1 MAINWHDLLLALM
14 YGSVIGMFVEAWLIF
29 FKLKTPLHNC
39 LLFNC
44 IAILVNNVGYVMEL
58 QAKSEEA
65 WMTALSFSY
74 AGRVFIALSLFMFTV
89 RLCRRHVYV
98 VPESILF
105 FVHIAFYIL
114 IATLEKH
121 RLYYVNWVFREDGL
135 FPTLI
140 HEDGIAHTLFMGLQL
155 ILALAA
161 YTLLILELRR
171 EKDRIARHR
180 IRIILIAYTVEIFLF
195 VSQITGAFAITQVFD
210 ISILGHVIL
219 TVFMYIVIFRY
230 NLLDIIDVTREYMI
244 DRLSEGII
252 AADREDRVQ
261 YYNKPA
267 NTLFPDLS
275 VDPQRVIERLRSLI
289 AEGDTIEYAGRI
301 YRPEESALVDHGEN
315 FGSIFSLVDTTELKQ
330 NEYRLKAD
338 ADILEMAAKSMKE
351 RLLAAEELVS
361 RDRAMRHDRRHFEA
375 LILSLME
382 DGKEEEAKKC
392 LRERMEQEPRTAV
405 RYCENA
411 TINAAITHYVS
422 VAGREGIDVRVSA
435 NIPFDPGVN
444 EMQLAITI
452 SNLIENAIH
461 ACEKVPEGSRFI
473 EITAR
478 YKDQLLLEIANAC
491 AEKVPLDE
499 EGHPFTEEAGH
510 GVGTRSVLAFIR
522 ETDSEIRYIAEEHVF
537 KVRMMIG

>member
-74 AGRVFIALSLFMFTV
+74 AGRVFIALSLLMFTV
-89 RLCRRHVYV
+89 RLCRRRVYV
-98 VPESILF
+98 VLESILF

-114 IATLEKH
+114 IATFEKN
-121 RLYYVNWVFREDGL
+121 RLYYVNWSFREDCL
-135 FPTLI
+135 FPVVI
-140 HEDGIAHTLFMGLQL
+140 HENGIAHTLFMGLQL
-155 ILALAA
+155 VIALAA
-161 YTLLILELRR
+161 YTLLILELKR
-171 EKDRIARHR
+171 ERDRIAKRR
-180 IRIILIAYTVEIFLF
+180 VLIILLAYTVEIFLF
-195 VSQITGAFAITQVFD
+195 VSQITGAFPITQVFD

-219 TVFMYIVIFRY
+219 TVFIYIAIFRY
-230 NLLDIIDVTREYMI
+230 NLLDIIDVAREYMI

-252 AADREDRVQ
+252 AVDRDGRVQ
-261 YYNKPA
+261 YCNKPA
-267 NTLFPDLS
+267 KALFPDLS
-275 VDPQRVIERLRSLI
+275 DDPQGVIEKIRGLI
-289 AEGDTIEYAGRI
+289 KSGATIVQDGRI
-301 YRPEESALVDHGEN
+301 YRPEENALIEHGEN
-315 FGSIFSLVDTTELKQ
+315 FGSIFSLVDSTELKQ

-361 RDRAMRHDRRHFEA
+361 QDRALRHDRRHFEA

-392 LRERMEQEPRTAV
+392 LRERMEQEPHTAV

-422 VAGREGIDVRVSA
+422 IAGREGIDVRVSA

-491 AEKVPLDE
+491 AGKVPLDE
-499 EGHPFTEEAGH
+499 EGHPFTDEEGH